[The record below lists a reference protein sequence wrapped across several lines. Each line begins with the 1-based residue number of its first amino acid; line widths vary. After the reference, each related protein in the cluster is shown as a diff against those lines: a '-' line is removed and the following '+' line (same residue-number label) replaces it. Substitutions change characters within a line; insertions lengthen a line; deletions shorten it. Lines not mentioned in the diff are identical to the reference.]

1 MKIFLKN
8 IKCVE
13 SVLNESD
20 LRTVEEHVNN
30 LNLEKKNRLQ
40 LIRKFHDNIVK
51 INKENQIELDL
62 KSSLNQFKYFDD
74 DCIQDLNIDSS
85 SMNSYRK
92 SMDKVLF

>member
-1 MKIFLKN
+1 LKIFLKN